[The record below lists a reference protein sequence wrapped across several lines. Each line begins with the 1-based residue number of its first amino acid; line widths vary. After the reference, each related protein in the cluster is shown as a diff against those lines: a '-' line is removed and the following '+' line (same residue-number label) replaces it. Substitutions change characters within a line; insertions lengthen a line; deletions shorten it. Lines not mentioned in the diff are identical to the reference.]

1 MNKIIA
7 IVGMTGSG
15 KSDSA
20 QFFKE
25 KGYEVLRFGS
35 VVDDAVKE
43 AGLPWTPENTA
54 LYRKKLREEFGMG
67 AMAIKMLP
75 KIKENISK
83 GKKIVLDG
91 LYSWE
96 EYEILSKEFS
106 NLLILCIYASPKI
119 RYQRLEV
126 RPDRP
131 FKPEEARKRDIDE
144 IVSTNKGGPIAL
156 ADYLIINDG
165 TKEEFTEELKIFS
178 EKLQNDRL

>member
-1 MNKIIA
+1 
-7 IVGMTGSG
+7 MTGSG

-20 QFFKE
+20 QFFKDQ
-25 KGYEVLRFGS
+25 GYEVLRFGS

-54 LYRKKLREEFGMG
+54 LYRRKLREELGMG
-67 AMAIKMLP
+67 AIAIKMLP
-75 KIKENISK
+75 KIKEYFEL

-96 EYEILSKEFS
+96 EYEILSKEFD
-106 NLLILCIYASPKI
+106 NLLILCIYASPKT
-119 RYQRLEV
+119 RYQRLEI

-131 FKPEEARKRDIDE
+131 FKPEDARKRDIDE

-156 ADYLIINDG
+156 ADYLIKNEG
-165 TKEEFTEELKIFS
+165 TKEDFTRELELFIEKI
-178 EKLQNDRL
+178 QND

>member
-1 MNKIIA
+1 
-7 IVGMTGSG
+7 
-15 KSDSA
+15 
-20 QFFKE
+20 
-25 KGYEVLRFGS
+25 
-35 VVDDAVKE
+35 
-43 AGLPWTPENTA
+43 
-54 LYRKKLREEFGMG
+54 MG